1 MAVSPETRAFVL
13 ELFDGLPDVTA
24 RAMMGGLAVYSR
36 GQVFCLVALGERIYI
51 KARGPLAEALA
62 AEGAERFAYARADG
76 RVDGM
81 NYWSLPE
88 PALDDPDLARDWAR
102 RALDAVAAEGAPR
115 ISRRRADRTS
125 FP

>member
-13 ELFDGLPDVTA
+13 ELFDGIPDVTT

-36 GQVFCLVALGERIYI
+36 GQVFCLVALGARIYL
-51 KARGPLAEALA
+51 KAKGPLAEALA
-62 AEGAERFAYARADG
+62 AEGSERFAYARANG

-81 NYWSLPE
+81 NYWTLPE

-102 RALDAVAAEGAPR
+102 RALDAVADEDPPR
-115 ISRRRADRTS
+115 RSRRGA
-125 FP
+125 

>member
-13 ELFDGLPDVTA
+13 ELFDALLDVTT

-36 GQVFCLVALGERIYI
+36 GQVFCLVTSDERIYL

-62 AEGAERFAYARADG
+62 AEGSERFAYARANG
-76 RVDGM
+76 RVDAM
-81 NYWSLPE
+81 NYWTLPE
-88 PALDDPDLARDWAR
+88 PALDDPDLASGWAR
-102 RALDAVAAEGAPR
+102 RALDTVAAEGSPR
-115 ISRRRADRTS
+115 VSRRPTARTS